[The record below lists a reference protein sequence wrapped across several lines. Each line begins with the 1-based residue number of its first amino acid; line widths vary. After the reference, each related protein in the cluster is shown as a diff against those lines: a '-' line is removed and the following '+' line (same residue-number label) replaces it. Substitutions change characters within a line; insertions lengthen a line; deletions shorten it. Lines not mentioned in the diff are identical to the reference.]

1 MIDKALLTRSVEK
14 AIENT
19 DLFIV
24 DIKVSPQ
31 NNIVVELDSPTSID
45 IDTCTAV
52 TRAIEKD
59 FDRDTEDYEL
69 EVGSAG
75 LTSPFKV
82 RGQYLKNIGNDIEIL
97 TRDGRKLHA
106 VLTAVAD
113 DNFTFEYPVKYK
125 EPGAKRPTT
134 VMESETL
141 PFSEAKSVKYMISF
155 K

>member
-45 IDTCTAV
+45 IDTCAAV

-59 FDRDTEDYEL
+59 FDREH
-69 EVGSAG
+69 
-75 LTSPFKV
+75 
-82 RGQYLKNIGNDIEIL
+82 YL
-97 TRDGRKLHA
+97 R
-106 VLTAVAD
+106 
-113 DNFTFEYPVKYK
+113 
-125 EPGAKRPTT
+125 
-134 VMESETL
+134 
-141 PFSEAKSVKYMISF
+141 EAKKWEARGKEYENKAKYA
-155 K
+155 